1 MKVMTAMEAIK
12 VMTAVAA
19 SKLLLLYQQHQ
30 LMIEKFRQL
39 VKEDQPG
46 MAWALEKKVV
56 VVVTE
61 ATQRLQ

>member
-56 VVVTE
+56 VVTE